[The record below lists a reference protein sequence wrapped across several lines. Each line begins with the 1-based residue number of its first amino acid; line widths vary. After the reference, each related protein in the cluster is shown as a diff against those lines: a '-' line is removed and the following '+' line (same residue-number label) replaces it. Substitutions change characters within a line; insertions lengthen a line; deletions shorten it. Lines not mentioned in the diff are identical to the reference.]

1 MWIYC
6 SVQNSSLHKYRAFI
20 IRVTD
25 TTRWDQNLLK
35 AKEPKQRVD
44 LKLIPEE
51 AFLSWSFLLGT
62 SEISYNTHPYKKT
75 GGGMRFR
82 RVRVAV
88 LCVSKVYHS
97 IID

>member
-25 TTRWDQNLLK
+25 TIRWDQNLLK

-44 LKLIPEE
+44 LKLMPEE
-51 AFLSWSFLLGT
+51 ASLSWGFLSGT
-62 SEISYNTHPYKKT
+62 SEISYNTQSSPS
-75 GGGMRFR
+75 FSP
-82 RVRVAV
+82 VF
-88 LCVSKVYHS
+88 
-97 IID
+97 